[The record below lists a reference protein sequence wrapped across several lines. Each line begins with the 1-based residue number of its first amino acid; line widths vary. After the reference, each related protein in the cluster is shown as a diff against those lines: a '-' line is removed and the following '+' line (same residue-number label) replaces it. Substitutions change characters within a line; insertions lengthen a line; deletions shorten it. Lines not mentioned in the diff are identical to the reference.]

1 MSTGPNIAARI
12 GGKCRKAIEIR
23 GPAVV
28 DDVGETQSER
38 VFIRKHR
45 RLRRMGSLVV
55 PRRRLLKSLAS
66 LAVCAPAVVCA
77 SNIMRVSARF
87 YASSRA
93 TPPRAATQDALVL
106 LQQEMER
113 RFAET
118 LFGAD
123 GLSAEAENVIPSCSP
138 IVTEAK
144 ITALWE
150 LRTLFGPRGSPPK
163 ALEDLP
169 AEVRAGLASMFG
181 SHVEGSSEASAARF
195 SGFAAHKSGLPY
207 I

>member
-1 MSTGPNIAARI
+1 VGSLIVRRRGFLLGFASFVV
-12 GGKCRKAIEIR
+12 C

-28 DDVGETQSER
+28 R
-38 VFIRKHR
+38 
-45 RLRRMGSLVV
+45 
-55 PRRRLLKSLAS
+55 AS
-66 LAVCAPAVVCA
+66 
-77 SNIMRVSARF
+77 SIMPVSARF
-87 YASSRA
+87 SGSALVI
-93 TPPRAATQDALVL
+93 PPWPTEDALAR
-106 LQQEMER
+106 LQHEMER

-118 LFGAD
+118 LFGAEV
-123 GLSAEAENVIPSCSP
+123 LSTEAETSLLARSP
-138 IVTEAK
+138 AVAEAK

-181 SHVEGSSEASAARF
+181 SHAEGSYEASAARF
-195 SGFAAHKSGLPY
+195 SGFAAHESGLHS